1 VVGRPAGA
9 AGRGR
14 PHTVKIGLVG
24 HTVIDTVVGADGGES
39 RRLGGS
45 PLYARRALEAAGAEC
60 VIVTRGADPGNAVVI
75 PGGPAYDSRLDHRV
89 GTRQVLAQFGLP
101 FSAADVHAFV
111 LPAVAECEWL
121 HLGSQGGSDF
131 PPETI
136 ATLAAAGHRLCLDGQ
151 GPARGAEPG
160 PVRLRPFARESIAGV
175 AILKLNQR
183 EAVAAAGERL
193 DAEALLGLGAP
204 EVCVTMGADGVITAT
219 ADGLVHVPGT
229 GAGTYAD
236 PTGAGDCFT
245 AAYVLARAE
254 GAEPPDAAIQA
265 EAATDRLYL

>member
-1 VVGRPAGA
+1 
-9 AGRGR
+9 
-14 PHTVKIGLVG
+14 VKIGLVG

-60 VIVTRGADPGNAVVI
+60 VVVTRGADPGGAVVI
-75 PGGPAYDSRLDHRV
+75 PGGPAYDARLDHRD

-101 FSAADVHAFV
+101 FSAADVHAYV
-111 LPAVAECEWL
+111 LPAVAGCEWL

-136 ATLAAAGHRLCLDGQ
+136 AALAAAGHRLCLDAQ

-160 PVRLRPFARESIAGV
+160 PVRLRPFPPESIAGV

-183 EAVAAAGERL
+183 EAAAAAGERL
-193 DAEALLGLGAP
+193 DADALLGLGAP
-204 EVCVTMGADGVITAT
+204 EVCVTMGGAGVVTVTA
-219 ADGLVHVPGT
+219 AGLVEVAGT

-236 PTGAGDCFT
+236 PTGAGDSFT
-245 AAYVLARAE
+245 AAYVLARAQGCE
-254 GAEPPDAAIQA
+254 PAEAAARA
-265 EAATDRLYL
+265 EAATDSLYL

>member
-1 VVGRPAGA
+1 M
-9 AGRGR
+9 
-14 PHTVKIGLVG
+14 KIGLVG

-45 PLYARRALEAAGAEC
+45 PLYARRALDAAGAES
-60 VIVTRGADPGNAVVI
+60 VVVTRGADPGDAVVI
-75 PGGPAYDSRLDHRV
+75 PGGPAYDSRLDHRE
-89 GTRQVLAQFGLP
+89 GTRQVLARLGLP
-101 FSAADVHAFV
+101 FSADDVRTYV
-111 LPAVAECEWL
+111 LPAVAGCEWL

-131 PPETI
+131 PRETI
-136 ATLAAAGHRLCLDGQ
+136 AALVAAGHRLCLDGQ

-160 PVRLRPFARESIAGV
+160 PVRLRPFPAGSIAGV

-193 DAEALLGLGAP
+193 DAEALVGLGAP
-204 EVCVTMGADGVITAT
+204 EVCVTMGAEGVVTAT
-219 ADGLVHVPGT
+219 AAGVVHVPGT

-236 PTGAGDCFT
+236 PTGAGDSFT
-245 AAYVLARAE
+245 AAYVLARAQ
-254 GAEPPDAAIQA
+254 GAPPPEAAARA